1 MAANRSAT
9 KAKAT
14 LRRLA
19 SEDGYSSANS
29 QASPKGKKEKNLPL
43 RLGLWPLQ
51 RKSTR
56 LGCTSWLA
64 EPRSSPATT
73 WWRRRGSSCRISWRS
88 RRR

>member
-29 QASPKGKKEKNLPL
+29 QASPKGEKEKNPPL
-43 RLGLWPLQ
+43 RP
-51 RKSTR
+51 
-56 LGCTSWLA
+56 
-64 EPRSSPATT
+64 
-73 WWRRRGSSCRISWRS
+73 
-88 RRR
+88 

>member
-29 QASPKGKKEKNLPL
+29 QASPKGEKEKNPPL
-43 RLGLWPLQ
+43 RLALWPLTEEEH
-51 RKSTR
+51 KAR
-56 LGCTSWLA
+56 LH
-64 EPRSSPATT
+64 
-73 WWRRRGSSCRISWRS
+73 
-88 RRR
+88 